1 MDGVETIEYF
11 PCDEEVEFSTDS
23 VFAYDDE
30 EHGDTIYFTGANPLD
45 VILGDGE
52 ESDEFFIRAQ
62 PTEWL
67 NKVEDLL
74 KATTNDQIYLD
85 WDGTICLTASTDSAD
100 MAMFSDEE
108 CVELYL
114 GGLSRML
121 RLRAIL
127 ANPRVFVLTAQKQS
141 RERVLKR
148 FGRIVGLLDVDES
161 KIHVVRSGGEK
172 LTLLQEKV
180 KEEGLVRRAS
190 GSIRFNRF

>member
-1 MDGVETIEYF
+1 
-11 PCDEEVEFSTDS
+11 
-23 VFAYDDE
+23 
-30 EHGDTIYFTGANPLD
+30 
-45 VILGDGE
+45 
-52 ESDEFFIRAQ
+52 
-62 PTEWL
+62 
-67 NKVEDLL
+67 
-74 KATTNDQIYLD
+74 
-85 WDGTICLTASTDSAD
+85 
-100 MAMFSDEE
+100 MFSDEE

-190 GSIRFNRF
+190 GRRMYHHPLPGGEIM